1 MNSDY
6 ALITLCIGDNFKK
19 VSELTVPFMKEYAK
33 KYNIDFIILTEELN
47 FEIKQYNK
55 FAIFKFL
62 EKYKRICY
70 IDIDILINVNT
81 APNIF
86 EYVPEEKVGILEEG
100 KYFPER
106 LLQNILIK
114 ENNNLVKKYF
124 NTGVIVFS
132 HRHENLFLLKNCL
145 IDNYAEQTYI
155 NYNISEFEIPVF
167 DIEWRWNNCIFHDPD
182 KKIESFFIHY
192 ACLKQTRDLDLINQD
207 IKLLNLL

>member
-6 ALITLCIGDNFKK
+6 AIITLCIGDNFKK

-33 KYNIDFIILTEELN
+33 KYNIDFIILNEELN
-47 FEIKQYNK
+47 FKIKQYNK
-55 FAIFKFL
+55 FAIYKFL
-62 EKYKRICY
+62 KKYKRICY
-70 IDIDILINVNT
+70 IDIDILINLNI

-100 KYFPER
+100 QYFPER

-114 ENNNLVKKYF
+114 ENNNVVKKYF

-132 HRHENLFLLKNCL
+132 HLHKNLLLLKDYL
-145 IDNYAEQTYI
+145 VDNYAEQTYI
-155 NYNISEFEIPVF
+155 NYNISEFEIPTF
-167 DIEWRWNNCIFHDPD
+167 DIGWKWNNCIDHSTN

-192 ACLKQTRDLDLINQD
+192 ACLKDSRDLNLINQD
-207 IKLLNLL
+207 IQLLNI